1 MEPGF
6 VTASDLAEVLEELIK
21 REPIFH
27 RPEFGTTRSAFES
40 MTDTGFGEVGAS
52 GRRYSCENVIDTLV
66 ERHSKPHADV
76 WSASE
81 FQCSE
86 LAPDVYLLTYRLLQD
101 RVRLTRRATI
111 WRRVEGAW
119 KIVYHQGTV
128 VGPELEDPAMRK
140 LVSSGSPF
148 EPRIGFSR
156 AVRVG
161 NVLAVSGTAPI
172 AADGG
177 VACPGDVHGQTRRCL
192 EIIAKAI
199 ADAGL
204 SLETVVRTRIMLTD
218 MSAWEAAARAHGEFF
233 ASIRPANTFVEVK
246 GFINREW
253 LVEVE
258 ADCVAED

>member
-1 MEPGF
+1 MERQP
-6 VTASDLAEVLEELIK
+6 VVARHLAAVLEELIK

-27 RPEFGTTRSAFES
+27 RPEFGTTRSAFEA
-40 MTDTGFGEVGAS
+40 MTDSGFWEVGAS
-52 GRRYSCENVIDTLV
+52 GRRYSREHVVDTLV
-66 ERHSKPHADV
+66 ERHSKPHVDV

-81 FQCSE
+81 FQCEE
-86 LAPDVYLLTYRLLQD
+86 LASDVYLLTYCLVQD
-101 RVRLTRRATI
+101 RVRVTRRATI
-111 WRRVEGAW
+111 WRHVAGEW
-119 KIVYHQGTV
+119 KIVYHQGTIV
-128 VGPELEDPAMRK
+128 ASESEHQAMRK

-161 NVLAVSGTAPI
+161 NVLAVAGTAPI
-172 AADGG
+172 APDGG
-177 VACPGDVHGQTRRCL
+177 IACPGDVHGQTQRCL

-218 MSAWEAAARAHGEFF
+218 MSTWEAAARAHGEFF
-233 ASIRPANTFVEVK
+233 AAIRPANTFVEVK